1 MQCEEINMVKYA
13 KLDSSNKVIDV
24 IVIDD
29 AYENET
35 LGQAF
40 IKDEC
45 KIEGNWIKS
54 SVSRKNN
61 AGIGMIYD
69 STKDAFYNEQPYP
82 SWVLDEQTCI
92 WKAPVDNPFDN
103 YWKYTWDEKTQNWV
117 EN

>member
-1 MQCEEINMVKYA
+1 MVKYA

-92 WKAPVDNPFDN
+92 WKAPIENPTGD
-103 YWKYTWDEKTQNWV
+103 YWKYTWNEETQNWV